1 MGKTKSGLLKTLFGK
16 LLISFMLI
24 IILIISS
31 IMISFYIVYSRS
43 YEEQIIGE
51 NSRQANFVAL
61 ALESFIS
68 AAYKEVESLSFNND
82 IISMETERQTPVLVS
97 SLRRNDYFEL
107 LYAQGMDG
115 MQTGRSSGNLG
126 NRRER
131 WWFIKMEQVR
141 TPFVSESYY
150 SVGTNMPC
158 ASIFYPIT
166 DDTGMIGIMA
176 GDIKLSA
183 LHDIVEAA
191 AFEGSFSFIL
201 DGMGVVVAH
210 PDSRYQEE
218 LYNYSTL
225 TKTVTL
231 RDASGN
237 PMHDASGNLTEQQ
250 EFTISDA
257 YKAAIADMMK
267 GNADSARFMEEGRY
281 IYLSY
286 HPVKMAG
293 ASDPWYVLSVKE
305 EQVAMQTRNRVIL
318 AILGTSVLIIAAALV
333 IVFFVAKNITAPI
346 KTLHS
351 VLEKV
356 GEGDLTTRG
365 KTKSKDEIGEVIVML
380 NYTQEG
386 IGGLISNVKEKT
398 TSLHSIGAEFSTAAE
413 NSSMMIKA
421 IIDHTEEMQALADSQ
436 YNSTTETN
444 SAIKEVITGIE
455 KLNDNI
461 ESQSKSIIQSSNA
474 VGEMI
479 EHIKSVSQSLQ
490 QNAQNVIDLTAASEK
505 GRGGLYEVSRDIE
518 EVAKESEG
526 LLEINRVIQTIA
538 SQTNLL
544 SMNAAIE
551 AAHAGEAG
559 RGFAVVAE
567 EIRKLADSSQVQAKN
582 VATSLKKMKESLSR
596 ISVSAAAVIDD
607 FKNIDEAVHTVSSQE
622 KNIHAVMEKQEEGSR
637 SLSKITNTLTD
648 ITEDVRNGSENMLEG
663 SKKISKSGQTLEALT
678 SSVKKGITEIVD
690 DIDHINKEVMHIHD
704 ISELNKKSIDELIG
718 GVSKFRTA

>member
-1 MGKTKSGLLKTLFGK
+1 MEKMENRFLKTLFGK
-16 LLISFMLI
+16 LLISFMFI

-43 YEEQIIGE
+43 FEEQIIGE
-51 NSRQANFVAL
+51 NSRQANYVAL
-61 ALESFIS
+61 ALNSFIS
-68 AAYKEVESLSFNND
+68 AAYKEIEGLAFNND
-82 IISMETERQTPVLVS
+82 IISMETERQTPVLVA

-115 MQTGRSSGNLG
+115 MQTGRSSGSLG

-141 TPFVSESYY
+141 TSFVSESYY

-158 ASIFYPIT
+158 ASVFYPIM
-166 DDTGMIGIMA
+166 DDSGMIGIMA

-183 LHDIVEAA
+183 LHDMVEEAA
-191 AFEGSFSFIL
+191 YEGSFSFIL

-210 PDSRYQEE
+210 PDRRYQEE

-225 TKTVTL
+225 TKTVPL

-237 PMHDASGNLTEQQ
+237 PLQDASGNLTEQQ
-250 EFTISDA
+250 SFIISDA
-257 YKAAIADMMK
+257 YKTAIADMMG
-267 GNADSARFMEEGRY
+267 GNANSVRFMEEGRY

-286 HPVKMAG
+286 LPVKMEG

-305 EQVAMQTRNRVIL
+305 EHVAMQTRNRVIF

-333 IVFFVAKNITAPI
+333 IVFFVAKNITSPI
-346 KTLHS
+346 KTVHS
-351 VLEKV
+351 VLKNV

-365 KTKSKDEIGEVIVML
+365 KTKSTDEIGEVIVML
-380 NYTQEG
+380 NHTQEG
-386 IGGLISNVKEKT
+386 IGSLVTNVKEKT
-398 TSLHSIGAEFSTAAE
+398 TSLHSIGTEFSNVAE

-421 IIDHTEEMQALADSQ
+421 IMDHTEEMKALAESQ
-436 YNSTTETN
+436 FNSTTETN
-444 SAIKEVITGIE
+444 RAIKEVITGIE
-455 KLNDNI
+455 NLNEHI
-461 ESQSKSIIQSSNA
+461 ESQSRSILQSSSA
-474 VGEMI
+474 VGEIINHI
-479 EHIKSVSQSLQ
+479 ESVSQSLQ
-490 QNAQNVIDLTAASEK
+490 QNVQNVKSLTAASEK
-505 GRGGLYEVSRDIE
+505 GRSGLYEMSRDIE

-567 EIRKLADSSQVQAKN
+567 EIRKLADSSQAQAKN
-582 VATSLKKMKESLSR
+582 VSVSLKKMRESLSK
-596 ISVSAAAVIDD
+596 IGSSTAIVIGD
-607 FKNIDEAVHTVSSQE
+607 FKIIDEAVQTVSSQE
-622 KNIHAVMEKQEEGSR
+622 KNIYVVMEKQKEGSR
-637 SLSKITNTLTD
+637 SLSEITNTLTD

-663 SKKISKSGQTLEALT
+663 SKKITKSGETLENLT
-678 SSVKKGITEIVD
+678 SSVKKGITVIVD
-690 DIDHINKEVMHIHD
+690 DIDRINTEVLQIHK
-704 ISELNKKSIDELIG
+704 ISELNKSSIDELIN